1 MYILYYQNAELLI
14 LLIKMVI
21 HVHVIQDI
29 INNFTI
35 FDAIYYEVPVHFTAA
50 AADFWL
56 DKASGLEK
64 FLFFQII
71 YGNLH
76 NILAAYDLGGVVTN
90 FRKEGEE
97 VVRTKKLGHLK
108 EVHW

>member
-1 MYILYYQNAELLI
+1 MQY
-14 LLIKMVI
+14 
-21 HVHVIQDI
+21 
-29 INNFTI
+29 
-35 FDAIYYEVPVHFTAA
+35 YYEVPVHFTAA
-50 AADFWL
+50 AA

>member
-1 MYILYYQNAELLI
+1 
-14 LLIKMVI
+14 MVI

-50 AADFWL
+50 AAYFLL

-64 FLFFQII
+64 FFSFKLFMVTYII
-71 YGNLH
+71 
-76 NILAAYDLGGVVTN
+76 
-90 FRKEGEE
+90 F
-97 VVRTKKLGHLK
+97 
-108 EVHW
+108 

>member
-50 AADFWL
+50 AADF
-56 DKASGLEK
+56 
-64 FLFFQII
+64 
-71 YGNLH
+71 
-76 NILAAYDLGGVVTN
+76 
-90 FRKEGEE
+90 
-97 VVRTKKLGHLK
+97 
-108 EVHW
+108 

>member
-1 MYILYYQNAELLI
+1 MY
-14 LLIKMVI
+14 V
-21 HVHVIQDI
+21 VIQDI
-29 INNFTI
+29 INSFTL
-35 FDAIYYEVPVHFTAA
+35 FDPINHEVPVLNTSAV
-50 AADFWL
+50 ADFRL
-56 DKASGLEK
+56 DKASELQK
-64 FLFFQII
+64 FLFQII
-71 YGNLH
+71 YGNLQ

>member
-21 HVHVIQDI
+21 HVKQDI

-50 AADFWL
+50 AADF
-56 DKASGLEK
+56 
-64 FLFFQII
+64 
-71 YGNLH
+71 
-76 NILAAYDLGGVVTN
+76 
-90 FRKEGEE
+90 
-97 VVRTKKLGHLK
+97 
-108 EVHW
+108 

>member
-21 HVHVIQDI
+21 HVKQDI

>member
-1 MYILYYQNAELLI
+1 
-14 LLIKMVI
+14 MVI
-21 HVHVIQDI
+21 HVHVMQDI

-50 AADFWL
+50 AADFLL